1 MINGFGD
8 RLRAARKESK
18 LSVPDVV
25 DHFNTYFSAKDLK
38 TINASTYYS
47 WERFGTV
54 REIRKGKSY
63 PHPTVY
69 PLALELFGVTAHW
82 LFFGDQGGKII
93 RYTSDL
99 PNKTTDKLTKQQL
112 YVLKEDDQLDKEFT
126 RVKSKMST
134 AQKVSFTQFLR
145 TLR

>member
-8 RLRAARKESK
+8 RLRAARKEAK

-54 REIRKGKSY
+54 RELRKGKSY
-63 PHPTVY
+63 PHPAVY

-82 LFFGDQGGKII
+82 LFFGDQGGNII

-112 YVLKEDDQLDKEFT
+112 YALKEDDQLDKEFT

>member
-1 MINGFGD
+1 MVNGFGD
-8 RLRAARKESK
+8 RLRAARKEAG
-18 LSVPDVV
+18 LSVPEVIE
-25 DHFNTYFSAKDLK
+25 HFNAYFQAKSLK
-38 TINASTYYS
+38 TISASTYYS

-54 REIRKGKSY
+54 REVVKGKSY
-63 PHPTVY
+63 PHPAVY
-69 PLALELFGVTAHW
+69 PLALELYGVTAYW

-112 YVLKEDDQLDKEFT
+112 YTLKEDDQLDKEFM